1 MLVKRHIVL
10 AAAIGVLLTGC
21 DRIGSEA
28 WCEKQSQRPKE
39 DWTFEEAADYTKYCV
54 LHMDPEKWCEKLE
67 KKPKGDWTA
76 NEAAEYA
83 RNCLTGRSDKE

>member
-1 MLVKRHIVL
+1 MKANIILW
-10 AAAIGVLLTGC
+10 AATTCLLMAGC

-39 DWTFEEAADYTKYCV
+39 DWTLEEAADFTKYCV
-54 LHMDPEKWCEKLE
+54 LHMDSEKFCKKLE
-67 KKPKGDWTA
+67 EKPKGDWTA

-83 RNCLTGRSDKE
+83 RNCLTGRSD